1 MPIES
6 LFATRVYGARLQG
19 GGALRLRAQLLRECR
34 QLRLDDRAGRRWSA
48 ANYPGGYTSSY
59 FPHISG
65 MISREFS
72 GDGGR
77 STEEYRL
84 GHAKQFEGVALDT
97 GEFG

>member
-1 MPIES
+1 MSISDGHLFEQYVKWLCMGEVS
-6 LFATRVYGARLQG
+6 LDMA
-19 GGALRLRAQLLRECR
+19 
-34 QLRLDDRAGRRWSA
+34 
-48 ANYPGGYTSSY
+48 Y

>member
-1 MPIES
+1 MARTRALAPPADITRAILMP
-6 LFATRVYGARLQG
+6 
-19 GGALRLRAQLLRECR
+19 
-34 QLRLDDRAGRRWSA
+34 
-48 ANYPGGYTSSY
+48 Y

>member
-1 MPIES
+1 LP
-6 LFATRVYGARLQG
+6 TR
-19 GGALRLRAQLLRECR
+19 
-34 QLRLDDRAGRRWSA
+34 
-48 ANYPGGYTSSY
+48 TY